1 MSKQHTYSSDVFE
14 VEAIVA
20 ERSTDSGVEY
30 LVKWKGYESSENTW
44 EPKENLEEARK
55 VLREFERKG
64 EDSVDVEEGCGKKR
78 KRLYT
83 ATDFPMRFA
92 RKYPDPCPAPEVP
105 QEESES
111 SSEEQ
116 AYTVHRKAEDLEV
129 LSVRVARGNQLMWTV
144 LEDTG
149 KKRELSL
156 EQVKKRAPLA
166 LVDYLISKLRFA

>member
-1 MSKQHTYSSDVFE
+1 M
-14 VEAIVA
+14 
-20 ERSTDSGVEY
+20 EY

-55 VLREFERKG
+55 VLKEFESKRKG
-64 EDSVDVEEGCGKKR
+64 EDSTDVEAGDGKKR

-92 RKYPDPCPAPEVP
+92 KKYPDPDPCPAPQVP
-105 QEESES
+105 QIPEESES
-111 SSEEQ
+111 SEEEQ
-116 AYTVHRKAEDLEV
+116 AYSVHRKAKAEDLEV

-144 LEDTG
+144 LEGTG
-149 KKRELSL
+149 KKREIPL